1 MKLRTVKVL
10 EIEDED
16 VAGLRGGHSLMEV
29 VPVELEAQ
37 AHLIVF
43 RERVVK
49 DVMAGAEQE
58 TRAEVK
64 PEVKALVLDLMEFA
78 LDCRLDESERSWV
91 DPAQRYVELRNEAVR
106 LGLHHGRIV
115 SLKSET

>member
-10 EIEDED
+10 EIEDKD
-16 VAGLRGGHSLMEV
+16 VEGLRGGDSLLKL
-29 VPVELEAQ
+29 VPFELKAQ

-43 RERVVK
+43 REMVHK
-49 DVMAGAEQE
+49 NVMAVAEPE

-78 LDCRLDESERSWV
+78 LDCRMPECERSWV
-91 DPAQRYVELRNEAVR
+91 DSSQRYVELRNEAVR

-115 SLKSET
+115 SLKAET